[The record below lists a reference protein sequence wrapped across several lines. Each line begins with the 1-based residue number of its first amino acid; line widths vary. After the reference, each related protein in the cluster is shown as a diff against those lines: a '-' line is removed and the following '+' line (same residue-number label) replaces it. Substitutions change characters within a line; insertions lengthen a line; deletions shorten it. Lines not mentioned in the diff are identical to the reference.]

1 MNEELT
7 PPEHPRR
14 GRKPS
19 EVAKREKLNMLINK
33 VKEHKKKLDTQSNSD

>member
-7 PPEHPRR
+7 PPEAPRR

-19 EVAKREKLNMLINK
+19 EVAKREKLNALINK
-33 VKEHKKKLDTQSNSD
+33 IRDNKEKVDKAKKSQ